1 MIVFATAFLALAA
14 QDAQPVQPGQ
24 PQSDQSAP
32 STFTTE
38 RLEQLVAPIALYPDA
53 LLTQILMA
61 STYPLEI
68 VQAERWVEAN
78 PGLKGTALEEAL
90 KAEDWDPSVKVLC
103 GLPTVLKK
111 MNDELDWT
119 RDLGDAFLSQKA
131 DVMDTVQR
139 MRKKALDAGS
149 LKTTEQ
155 QKVTQDQ
162 DVVVIEPA
170 SPDVVYVPSYSP
182 LVVYGPGWYY
192 PYWYYPYWYY
202 PPPPGA
208 GFVSFGFGFFWGYPF
223 WGWGHCDWHH
233 HDVFVDVVRFQEF
246 HRATSV
252 GPAPRAFQGTSGQV
266 AWQHDPVHRQG
277 VNYRSARIAQ
287 SFGAA
292 PGTSRVIRDRA
303 RGFDRG
309 FDRSSPSLRPPA
321 AQSAPLPQKTPD
333 ARPPASAPRSEP
345 ARPPA
350 DARSHPAPRSSP
362 SPTPPPRTFAPSA
375 RSAFSGYRAP
385 AFDRS
390 ASGRGAM
397 SRARSSAMSDRRF

>member
-162 DVVVIEPA
+162 DVVVIEPLMNA
-170 SPDVVYVPSYSP
+170 I
-182 LVVYGPGWYY
+182 LNHL
-192 PYWYYPYWYY
+192 
-202 PPPPGA
+202 
-208 GFVSFGFGFFWGYPF
+208 F
-223 WGWGHCDWHH
+223 
-233 HDVFVDVVRFQEF
+233 RE
-246 HRATSV
+246 
-252 GPAPRAFQGTSGQV
+252 
-266 AWQHDPVHRQG
+266 
-277 VNYRSARIAQ
+277 
-287 SFGAA
+287 
-292 PGTSRVIRDRA
+292 
-303 RGFDRG
+303 
-309 FDRSSPSLRPPA
+309 
-321 AQSAPLPQKTPD
+321 
-333 ARPPASAPRSEP
+333 
-345 ARPPA
+345 
-350 DARSHPAPRSSP
+350 
-362 SPTPPPRTFAPSA
+362 
-375 RSAFSGYRAP
+375 
-385 AFDRS
+385 
-390 ASGRGAM
+390 
-397 SRARSSAMSDRRF
+397 